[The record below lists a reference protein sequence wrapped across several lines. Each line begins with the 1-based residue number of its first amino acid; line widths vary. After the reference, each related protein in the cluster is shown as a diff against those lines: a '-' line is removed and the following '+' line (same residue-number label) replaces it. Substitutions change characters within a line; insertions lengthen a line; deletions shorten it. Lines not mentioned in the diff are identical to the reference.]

1 LRQGEGVMGVNHDIE
16 ISEQTLARVAPEMEP
31 VLRQLRDVTSALS
44 ALFTNLAAAPEGYA
58 EARAELERL
67 IAERAP
73 LVQRLGELAAHGLV
87 LREAPDEDVRDV
99 TVVETSTTPALAPT
113 PTPPASEPALTPVI
127 TAPPA
132 VSQRQLEEF
141 VLSKATNG
149 TTRTPTAAEDKTVL
163 LSLANHVVIA
173 TETPTDLD
181 EEISALE
188 RATDEA
194 RVPVWKRMSGP
205 AQVRWVELLVAWAKA
220 LEEEARTI
228 GLGEERVRA
237 AFRRLRTFSLYDSP
251 GFMHGFARDAEPS
264 GASWRADAADGLV
277 ALRGRPRDNDTPK
290 PAPASTVVV
299 YDELDVDDE
308 RDSKVPEDWPFFDHV
323 RGKDVV
329 MLGGEAR
336 EERRVALEDAFQMAS
351 LTWVPHNRPKQI
363 ESLIERASQ
372 GTVDIVLVNKFVSH
386 KDTTLLQQKSI
397 VPIISM
403 RLGYGV
409 TAAKTAIEEY
419 FSRRAASVG

>member
-1 LRQGEGVMGVNHDIE
+1 MGVNHDIE

-44 ALFTNLAAAPEGYA
+44 TLFTNLAAAPEGYV
-58 EARAELERL
+58 EARAEIERL
-67 IAERAP
+67 VAERAP
-73 LVQRLGELAAHGLV
+73 LVQRLGEFAAHVLV
-87 LREAPDEDVRDV
+87 LREARDEHVDDMA
-99 TVVETSTTPALAPT
+99 VETPAALEISESAPT
-113 PTPPASEPALTPVI
+113 PSAPAETPATPP
-127 TAPPA
+127 PPP
-132 VSQRQLEEF
+132 VSQRQLEQF
-141 VLSKATNG
+141 VLSKTTNG

-173 TETPTDLD
+173 SDTPDDLD

-220 LEEEARTI
+220 LEEEARMN
-228 GLGEERVRA
+228 GFGEERVRA
-237 AFRRLRTFSLYDSP
+237 AFRRLRMFSLQERP
-251 GFMHGFARDAEPS
+251 GFVHGFARDADPRS
-264 GASWRADAADGLV
+264 SSWRADAADTL
-277 ALRGRPRDNDTPK
+277 ASLRGRPREGDSPK
-290 PAPASTVVV
+290 PPPTSTTVV
-299 YDELDVDDE
+299 YDELDEDDE
-308 RDSKVPEDWPFFDHV
+308 RDSKVPEDWPYFHHV

-329 MLGGEAR
+329 MLGGEVR
-336 EERRVALEDAFQMAS
+336 EERRVALEEAFQMA
-351 LTWVPHNRPKQI
+351 LFTWLPQNRPRQI

-372 GTVDIVLVNKFVSH
+372 GTVDIVLVNKFISH
-386 KDTTLLQQKSI
+386 TDTTRLQQKSI

-409 TAAKTAIEEY
+409 TAVKTAIEEY
-419 FSRRAASVG
+419 FSRRSANGSST